1 MSKLLQQRLSP
12 FNFVFSFKDLK
23 NNRDSYVDIFRKSLA
38 FTRRNRKKNN
48 TLSNNRTDCK
58 YITTGNLITIQKVI
72 LFSGR
77 FGFIVAVADHL
88 RHRTE

>member
-1 MSKLLQQRLSP
+1 MSIFFASLWHLLEE
-12 FNFVFSFKDLK
+12 
-23 NNRDSYVDIFRKSLA
+23 IE
-38 FTRRNRKKNN
+38 KKN

-58 YITTGNLITIQKVI
+58 YITTDNLTTIQKVI

-77 FGFIVAVADHL
+77 FGFIVAADHL